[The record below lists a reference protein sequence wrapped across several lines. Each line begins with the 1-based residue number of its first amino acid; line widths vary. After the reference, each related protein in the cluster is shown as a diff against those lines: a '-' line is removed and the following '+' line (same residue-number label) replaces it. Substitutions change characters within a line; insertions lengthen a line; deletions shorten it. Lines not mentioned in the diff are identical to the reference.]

1 MRQDGGATGSTPTE
15 VLGPMAQARRPA
27 RGQVRQRTQSQ
38 AAKVTALALI
48 DALENPSRL
57 AISPAPCARVNGEG
71 HELRALG
78 ADDGWQPTSRT
89 LHRARRVAMLRAVAL
104 AKRKLIRWL
113 LAHDFEELPRRAT
126 SHRRFRGPGT
136 TITVPAHGRLE
147 LSAKHTGM
155 LIREL
160 EKAGFDRDQIREE
173 LGL

>member
-1 MRQDGGATGSTPTE
+1 LAATVSVG
-15 VLGPMAQARRPA
+15 V
-27 RGQVRQRTQSQ
+27 Q
-38 AAKVTALALI
+38 AAGAVATA
-48 DALENPSRL
+48 RT
-57 AISPAPCARVNGEG
+57 CGC
-71 HELRALG
+71 H
-78 ADDGWQPTSRT
+78 PTSR
-89 LHRARRVAMLRAVAL
+89 AVRRRGAQPLACSGPVAL
-104 AKRKLIRWL
+104 AKRKLIHWL
-113 LAHDFEELPRRAT
+113 LTHDFEELPRRAT

>member
-1 MRQDGGATGSTPTE
+1 LAATGSAG
-15 VLGPMAQARRPA
+15 V
-27 RGQVRQRTQSQ
+27 Q
-38 AAKVTALALI
+38 AADAAATAMTCGWH
-48 DALENPSRL
+48 PT
-57 AISPAPCARVNGEG
+57 SPAPR
-71 HELRALG
+71 
-78 ADDGWQPTSRT
+78 
-89 LHRARRVAMLRAVAL
+89 RARRAALACSGPVAL
-104 AKRKLIRWL
+104 TKRKLIHWL
-113 LAHDFEELPRRAT
+113 LTHDFEELPRRAT